1 MNQPQTDTIDD
12 TTGRTTD
19 AADVCIVGAGISG
32 LTAGKAL
39 AEAGIAYHC
48 YERGSD
54 IGGLWRYD
62 NDSGTSS
69 AYRSLHIDSSRQS
82 IGYPDFPVPDH
93 LPDYLSHEQ
102 VAEHFD
108 RYADRFGLRAPVRFR
123 SDVVSVAP
131 DGEAWNVTVV
141 PRDGGERVTHRYR
154 SVILANGH
162 LTHPKMP
169 AFPGSFTGDAI
180 HSHHY
185 KVADPFDGK
194 RVLVVGIGNSA
205 VDIAVDLARR
215 ARSVLLSTRRS
226 AWIMP
231 KYISGIPTD
240 RWLRFMTAR
249 LRMPVPMARGV
260 LRYIA
265 QVTMGDQRRFGVP
278 RPAHPVWREHATLSQ
293 ELLPYLGHGWIRMKP
308 DIARLEGEEV
318 AFVDDS
324 REPVDAIIYATGYET
339 RFPFLDPSLFRVDDG
354 RPPALYRRIVPLDLP
369 GLFFSG
375 LVQPIGA
382 TIPLVE
388 VQGRWIAGVI
398 AGRVALP
405 DRTGMMAEIDE
416 HRDRVARQYLD
427 SPRYTLEVDA
437 RSYTAAL
444 NEDLATGAIPQRR

>member
-1 MNQPQTDTIDD
+1 MPGAQAAP
-12 TTGRTTD
+12 D
-19 AADVCIVGAGISG
+19 AAEVCIVGAGIAG

-39 AEAGIAYHC
+39 AQVGIPYHC

-82 IGYPDFPVPDH
+82 IGYPDFPVPGH
-93 LPDYLSHEQ
+93 LPDYLSHAQ

-108 RYADRFGLRAPVRFR
+108 NYAERFGLRGPIRFR
-123 SDVVSVAP
+123 REVTAITRAGDGWDVTIAP
-131 DGEAWNVTVV
+131 L
-141 PRDGGERVTHRYR
+141 DGGEAVTRRYR
-154 SVILANGH
+154 KLILANGH
-162 LTHPKMP
+162 LTHPKLP
-169 AFPGSFTGDAI
+169 SFPGGFDGEVI

-215 ARSVLLSTRRS
+215 AREVLLSTRRS

-231 KYISGIPTD
+231 KYVSGIPTD

-249 LRMPVPMARGV
+249 LKLPVPAARGL

-265 QVTMGDQRRFGVP
+265 QLAIGDQRRFGVP

-308 DIARLEGEEV
+308 NLARLDGDAV
-318 AFVDDS
+318 AFVDGS
-324 REPVDAIIYATGYET
+324 REPIDAIIYATGYET
-339 RFPFLDPSLFRVDDG
+339 RFPFLESSLFRVDDG
-354 RPPALYRRIVPLDLP
+354 RPPALYRRIVHPEHP
-369 GLFFSG
+369 SLFFSG
-375 LVQPIGA
+375 LVQPVGA

-398 AGRVALP
+398 GGKIALP
-405 DRTGMMAEIDE
+405 DRVGMMAEIDA
-416 HRDRVARQYLD
+416 HRARVARQYLD
-427 SPRYTLEVDA
+427 SARYTLEVDA
-437 RSYTAAL
+437 RSYTAAM
-444 NEDLATGAIPQRR
+444 NADLRDGLRRPG

>member
-1 MNQPQTDTIDD
+1 MSATDPAATPA
-12 TTGRTTD
+12 
-19 AADVCIVGAGISG
+19 AADTCIIGAGIAG

-39 AEAGIAYHC
+39 AEAGVDYHC

-82 IGYPDFPVPDH
+82 IGYPDFPVPGH
-93 LPDYLSHEQ
+93 LPDYLSHFQ

-108 RYADRFGLRAPVRFR
+108 RYAERFGLRAPIRLR
-123 SDVVSVAP
+123 SDVTSVTPAGGGWDVTVAP
-131 DGEAWNVTVV
+131 VGDGEPT
-141 PRDGGERVTHRYR
+141 THRYR
-154 SVILANGH
+154 RVILANGH
-162 LTHPKMP
+162 LTHPKLP
-169 AFPGSFTGDAI
+169 AFPGGFDGEAI

-185 KVADPFDGK
+185 KVADRFEGK

-205 VDIAVDLARR
+205 VDIAVDIARQ
-215 ARSVLLSTRRS
+215 ARDVLLSTRRS

-249 LRMPVPMARGV
+249 LKLPVPAARGM

-265 QVTMGDQRRFGVP
+265 QLAIGDQRRFGVP

-308 DIARLEGEEV
+308 NIATLDGDTV
-318 AFVDDS
+318 AFVDGS

-339 RFPFLDPSLFRVDDG
+339 RFPFLDPSVFRVEDG
-354 RPPALYRRIVPLDLP
+354 RPPALYRRIIHLDHP
-369 GLFFSG
+369 TLFFSG
-375 LVQPIGA
+375 LVQPVGA

-388 VQGRWIAGVI
+388 VQGRWIASVI
-398 AGRVALP
+398 AGRIELP
-405 DRTGMMAEIDE
+405 DRSGMMAEIDG
-416 HRDRVARQYLD
+416 HRARVASQYLD
-427 SPRYTLEVDA
+427 AARYTLEVDA
-437 RSYTAAL
+437 RSYTAAM
-444 NEDLATGAIPQRR
+444 NTDLRAGLRRPG